1 MRRDR
6 KTAKIEFIFLKI
18 WVEENGEKIFVGL
31 EMRNY
36 LKNNLNQKFKDR
48 KIEGD
53 LIEVTT
59 IIIDLIL

>member
-48 KIEGD
+48 KIEED